1 MATTP
6 KRSPT
11 PERTAAEDPDTA
23 AARKELRQTAIS
35 EKPDLSAM
43 AANDHASPSDDAPGA
58 AKDLMLS
65 PKKKRA
71 HDEVDEPKDTAAD
84 ADTDG
89 DVSPIGANGSASLS
103 RTDRSEPEKK
113 RPRDISSELKAAPTI
128 SAAKPLLNFKDATT
142 KASFAQASSP
152 KSGGSDSDKGQPTGT
167 KSNQTPAKNSTTSA
181 FQTSTLSA
189 FANQQ
194 SPFLQASTGQTPLS
208 TFAGP
213 LSAHS
218 SFSMTTPAAHS
229 IFSAGGSSGT
239 SSPFGQLG
247 PAPSPFGGLGGS
259 LGGTPFGAPG
269 RSLTSN
275 KPAKPFGAP
284 ASDNDDETDNDDDS
298 NADGDD
304 GDDAGNQG
312 DGDDGADG
320 ADGAGATGDGGR
332 PRPQPVA
339 ANDDEA
345 SIIQARGKLY
355 SLDKT
360 TNSWKERGAGILK
373 LMVPKECAVSGDN
386 PNAGLPGSFDPTAL
400 KDSESKII
408 RLVMRQDATHRI
420 ILNTTLLP
428 NMEFR
433 EKSGLRA
440 TSVLFTAIEDD
451 GPVSITLR
459 MNAAHAKRF
468 VNDIESPLPNIYVN
482 DEVEAQRPEFAQN
495 PSTAPPA
502 PQVSEDGNGAGR
514 HGSASHVPK
523 IPGARHSTP
532 PSVESGTSFSSSSP
546 KRDRRELE
554 TKGPITRARLARATK
569 Y

>member
-43 AANDHASPSDDAPGA
+43 AANDYASPSDDTPSAAANA

-71 HDEVDEPKDTAAD
+71 HDEVDEPKDTAAN
-84 ADTDG
+84 ADSDG

-113 RPRDISSELKAAPTI
+113 RPRDISSESKAAPTI
-128 SAAKPLLNFKDATT
+128 GATKPLIHSKGTT
-142 KASFAQASSP
+142 AKASFTQASSS
-152 KSGGSDSDKGQPTGT
+152 KSSDSGSDKGQPTGT
-167 KSNQTPAKNSTTSA
+167 KSNQTLAKNTSKSA
-181 FQTSTLSA
+181 FQSSALSA
-189 FANQQ
+189 FANQP
-194 SPFLQASTGQTPLS
+194 SPFLQASTGQTAPS
-208 TFAGP
+208 IFASSS
-213 LSAHS
+213 SAHN
-218 SFSMTTPAAHS
+218 SFAVATPAANS
-229 IFSAGGSSGT
+229 IFSAGGSSGAA
-239 SSPFGQLG
+239 SPFGRLG
-247 PAPSPFGGLGGS
+247 ATPSPFGGLGGG
-259 LGGTPFGAPG
+259 LGGTTFGASG
-269 RSLTSN
+269 GSLTSS

-284 ASDNDDETDNDDDS
+284 ASDKDDETDGDEGS

-304 GDDAGNQG
+304 GDDDGNQDDG
-312 DGDDGADG
+312 NDGD
-320 ADGAGATGDGGR
+320 DGAGATGDGGR
-332 PRPQPVA
+332 SKPQPVA

-373 LMVPKECAVSGDN
+373 LMVPKECAVAGDN
-386 PNAGLPGSFDPTAL
+386 SNVGLPGSFDPTAL
-400 KDSESKII
+400 KDSESKMI
-408 RLVMRQDATHRI
+408 RLVMRQDATHRV

-468 VNDIESPLPNIYVN
+468 VNDIESVQL
-482 DEVEAQRPEFAQN
+482 QLQ
-495 PSTAPPA
+495 
-502 PQVSEDGNGAGR
+502 
-514 HGSASHVPK
+514 
-523 IPGARHSTP
+523 
-532 PSVESGTSFSSSSP
+532 SV
-546 KRDRRELE
+546 
-554 TKGPITRARLARATK
+554 
-569 Y
+569 

>member
-1 MATTP
+1 MAATP

-43 AANDHASPSDDAPGA
+43 AAHDRASPSDDTPSA

-71 HDEVDEPKDTAAD
+71 HDEVDEPKDTAAN

-89 DVSPIGANGSASLS
+89 DVSPIGANGSTSLS

-128 SAAKPLLNFKDATT
+128 GSAKSSFNSKNTTAKT
-142 KASFAQASSP
+142 SFAQASSTKNDDP
-152 KSGGSDSDKGQPTGT
+152 DSDKTQSTGT
-167 KSNQTPAKNSTTSA
+167 KSDQTPAKNPGTTTTFA
-181 FQTSTLSA
+181 FQTSTLSG
-189 FANQQ
+189 FANQP
-194 SPFLQASTGQTPLS
+194 SPFLQASTGQKPLS
-208 TFAGP
+208 SFA
-213 LSAHS
+213 S
-218 SFSMTTPAAHS
+218 SSSTRTPFGIPTPANS
-229 IFSAGGSSGT
+229 IFTAGGTSGAA
-239 SSPFGQLG
+239 SPFGQLG
-247 PAPSPFGGLGGS
+247 PAPSPFGGLGGG
-259 LGGTPFGAPG
+259 LGAAPFGALG
-269 RSLTSN
+269 GSLTGN
-275 KPAKPFGAP
+275 RPAKPFGAP
-284 ASDNDDETDNDDDS
+284 ASDKGDESDDDTDS

-304 GDDAGNQG
+304 AGNQD

-320 ADGAGATGDGGR
+320 VAAVATGDGGKQK
-332 PRPQPVA
+332 PQPVA

-345 SIIQARGKLY
+345 SILQARGKLY

-360 TNSWKERGAGILK
+360 TNAWKERGAGILK

-386 PNAGLPGSFDPTAL
+386 PNIALPGSFDATAL
-400 KDSESKII
+400 KDSETKII
-408 RLVMRQDATHRI
+408 RLVMRQDATHRV

-433 EKSGLRA
+433 EKSGLKA

-468 VNDIESPLPNIYVN
+468 VNDIESVQHQL
-482 DEVEAQRPEFAQN
+482 Q
-495 PSTAPPA
+495 
-502 PQVSEDGNGAGR
+502 
-514 HGSASHVPK
+514 
-523 IPGARHSTP
+523 
-532 PSVESGTSFSSSSP
+532 SV
-546 KRDRRELE
+546 
-554 TKGPITRARLARATK
+554 
-569 Y
+569 